1 MLLKWKNTNFTNIKE
16 PISIDNI
23 DDNEIEVCNKTFFS
37 KNDFKNFIDYKN
49 AKKIRPLCIFLSK
62 ISDMEEILKVC
73 LSECMSFW
81 IKDEQFL

>member
-37 KNDFKNFIDYKN
+37 KNFFSKPFLKILLAIKML
-49 AKKIRPLCIFLSK
+49 KKLDLYAYSSQKLVIWKRF
-62 ISDMEEILKVC
+62 
-73 LSECMSFW
+73 
-81 IKDEQFL
+81 